1 VARTWIG
8 VTAATLLLPALAAC
22 GGSGTHVVKPA
33 EQHLVYIAGDDPEH
47 ATVWV
52 ANVDGSRARR
62 LGRGRLAALSPDGR
76 SVAALRRDGIYV
88 LSVHGGHA
96 RRLTSERLHPQAWS
110 PDGKT
115 LIASRPAT
123 LSVLELDAIDTT
135 TGQVRVVARGSVYG
149 FSFSPDGE
157 KMVYSS
163 APVAT
168 GQGLCGDQFDLYVTK
183 VSGGKSTR
191 LTHDGV
197 SAFPVWGPAGIAY
210 TRIPDDIDP
219 QSACSAPGIWT
230 MKDDGSDAQPVIARA
245 PLLLSQDGL
254 FGLQPLGWVDDSH
267 ILAGI
272 RTNAGTLGT
281 VLNVRTRKLHAIRDF
296 ANTVSSDGRYSVGGG
311 GDGQLVHL
319 SIVRLSDLHRIFRK
333 VSACCPSWNR

>member
-1 VARTWIG
+1 
-8 VTAATLLLPALAAC
+8 VTAAALLLPALAAC
-22 GGSGTHVVKPA
+22 GGSGTHVVTPA
-33 EQHLVYIAGDDPEH
+33 ERHLVYVAGDDPQH

-52 ANVDGSRARR
+52 ANVDGSHGRR
-62 LGRGRLAALSPDGR
+62 LGRGSLAALSPDGR
-76 SVAALRRDGIYV
+76 SVAVQRRDGIYV

-115 LIASRPAT
+115 LIASRPAP
-123 LSVLELDAIDTT
+123 LSVLELNAIDTA
-135 TGQVRVVARGSVYG
+135 TGKVRVVASGSIYG
-149 FSFSPDGE
+149 FSFSPDGD
-157 KMVYSS
+157 KLVYSR

-183 VSGGKSTR
+183 VSGGKTTR
-191 LTHDGV
+191 LTRDGV
-197 SAFPVWGPAGIAY
+197 SAFPVWGPAGIAFA
-210 TRIPDDIDP
+210 RFPDDIDP

-230 MKDDGSDAQPVIARA
+230 MKDDGSDAKPVIDRA
-245 PLLLSQDGL
+245 PLLLSEDGL
-254 FGLQPLGWVDDSH
+254 FGLQPLAWLDDSH

-272 RTNAGTLGT
+272 RTNGGTLGT
-281 VLNVRTRKLHAIRDF
+281 VVDVRTRKLRAIRDF
-296 ANTVSSDGRYSVGGG
+296 ATTVSSDGRYSVGDG

-319 SIVRLSDLHRIFRK
+319 SIVRLSDLHRTFRK